1 MLARL
6 VLFAASLVVAA
17 TASANPLI
25 GVWKSDRD
33 LTLLEVEKLSTLTLE
48 QRDVLSTP
56 DLFGQ
61 AVAIY
66 GDREIEFRLTE
77 GSTRLSYR
85 IVATGSDFVEIEYDD
100 EQDAEPVRKRLLL
113 DGGLLHVPVEDMGFH
128 EIFRRID
135 APAAPAP

>member
-6 VLFAASLVVAA
+6 VLFAVSFVVAA

-25 GVWKSDRD
+25 GVWKSDRN
-33 LTLLEVEKLSTLTLE
+33 LTLLEMEKFATLTLE
-48 QRDVLSTP
+48 QRDVFSTP
-56 DLFGQ
+56 DLFGP

-77 GSTRLSYR
+77 GSTRFY
-85 IVATGSDFVEIEYDD
+85 
-100 EQDAEPVRKRLLL
+100 
-113 DGGLLHVPVEDMGFH
+113 

-135 APAAPAP
+135 VPAAPAP